1 MSDHTEAKIRAS
13 SDNCDA
19 GPDCIICHD
28 VRPLLRLLD
37 EARAERD
44 ALAARLALAAMS
56 DTTTPQEPPST
67 NNMRYW
73 DEFGRGNDSVC
84 NRDYDT
90 AVSQRNHWK
99 DRAERAE
106 RERDED
112 RRREHGYSQ
121 QTVDALTK
129 ERDQLR
135 GLLEQT
141 FDLLRHED
149 DCGILQA
156 RRERVPFS
164 VDARKA
170 HHARLTTCTC
180 GCSDL
185 RARVAAVLGEKP

>member
-1 MSDHTEAKIRAS
+1 MTDTPDDLCPEPDPMPRMWL
-13 SDNCDA
+13 DETA
-19 GPDCIICHD
+19 GP
-28 VRPLLRLLD
+28 LD
-37 EARAERD
+37 MVTR
-44 ALAARLALAAMS
+44 
-56 DTTTPQEPPST
+56 
-67 NNMRYW
+67 RYADW
-73 DEFGRGNDSVC
+73 HR
-84 NRDYDT
+84 R
-90 AVSQRNHWK
+90 
-99 DRAERAE
+99 RAERAE

-112 RRREHGYSQ
+112 RRREYGYSQ

-135 GLLEQT
+135 GLLDQT